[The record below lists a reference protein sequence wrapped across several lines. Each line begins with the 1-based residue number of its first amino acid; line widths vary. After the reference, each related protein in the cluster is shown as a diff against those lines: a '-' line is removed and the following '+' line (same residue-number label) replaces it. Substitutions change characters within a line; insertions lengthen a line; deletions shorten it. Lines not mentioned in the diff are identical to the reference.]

1 MLGELIV
8 SRRNG
13 SRRRLGSSPQGGTW
27 PQDRM
32 TRLRAIL
39 RSRRQL
45 DIKDTAETGSR
56 GNSRAMD

>member
-1 MLGELIV
+1 
-8 SRRNG
+8 
-13 SRRRLGSSPQGGTW
+13 
-27 PQDRM
+27 M

>member
-1 MLGELIV
+1 
-8 SRRNG
+8 
-13 SRRRLGSSPQGGTW
+13 
-27 PQDRM
+27 M

-56 GNSRAMD
+56 GNSRAMDRSRSLEHFGAGDGIRTHDPNLGKVVLYP